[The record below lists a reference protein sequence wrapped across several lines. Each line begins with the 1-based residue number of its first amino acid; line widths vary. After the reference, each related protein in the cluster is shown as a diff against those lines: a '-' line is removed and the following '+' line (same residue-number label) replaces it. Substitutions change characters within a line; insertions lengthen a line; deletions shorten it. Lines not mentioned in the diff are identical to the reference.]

1 MILGGVDIHIKSGH
15 GVNPY
20 FDLRKPESPHWW
32 RKMWFIMR
40 NDVATPLPMFTGN
53 RPIPQ
58 PNWGYG
64 VIKKE
69 FYKLQSLLKVAG
81 WGGGGGK

>member
-1 MILGGVDIHIKSGH
+1 
-15 GVNPY
+15 
-20 FDLRKPESPHWW
+20 
-32 RKMWFIMR
+32 MWFIMR

-81 WGGGGGK
+81 WGWVGGGGK